1 MGAPGRGGAGRGG
14 GGRLDGRVRVNP
26 LVEKLPLEKDR
37 RNLNV
42 VEPTLQARGR
52 ENVFALSNAASY
64 PELESPRSEWPL

>member
-1 MGAPGRGGAGRGG
+1 
-14 GGRLDGRVRVNP
+14 VRVNP

-52 ENVFALSNAASY
+52 ENAFALSNAASY